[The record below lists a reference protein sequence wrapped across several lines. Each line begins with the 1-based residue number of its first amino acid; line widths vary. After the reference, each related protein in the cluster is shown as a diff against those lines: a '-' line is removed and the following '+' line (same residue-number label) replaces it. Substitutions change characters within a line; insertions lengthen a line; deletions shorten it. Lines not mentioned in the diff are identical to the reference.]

1 MHVLR
6 PAWSFIIVKTALTK
20 ATLKLTKQPA
30 LSWDLLN
37 KFWLWPLRL
46 ELHLYVYLH
55 VKTWHQNGIFIFGIS
70 SELLSSETLHPFH
83 TTLIPSR
90 FCQVAFLHGYYEQPF
105 MGELQQLAMQIGVS
119 KTIKNTSV
127 KFLDA
132 FVDHVFEFI
141 DQPLLPNQ
149 SNFAPVD
156 VISSIEGEIPDD
168 FPKGDSPA
176 ILSAY
181 ILNLLMFLSI
191 WGSST
196 QLLKITCHKRSA
208 SLH

>member
-1 MHVLR
+1 MINSNAR
-6 PAWSFIIVKTALTK
+6 TQATWSFIIVKTALTK

-90 FCQVAFLHGYYEQPF
+90 FCQAIHGRVAATCYANRCFQNHQEYFSE
-105 MGELQQLAMQIGVS
+105 VS
-119 KTIKNTSV
+119 GCI
-127 KFLDA
+127 
-132 FVDHVFEFI
+132 
-141 DQPLLPNQ
+141 
-149 SNFAPVD
+149 
-156 VISSIEGEIPDD
+156 
-168 FPKGDSPA
+168 
-176 ILSAY
+176 
-181 ILNLLMFLSI
+181 
-191 WGSST
+191 
-196 QLLKITCHKRSA
+196 C
-208 SLH
+208 